1 MNTQSYIRVHR
12 YLAVAAIIV
21 CQPMWKCV
29 ADSSTNDVVIVSITI
44 SNNVAT
50 LQSEGPPSAFLVVD
64 SSIDLIDWNPHHVF
78 SLDNG
83 ITGRV
88 AFAAN
93 SLGIASIECGIGSD
107 FGHRFFRVIRIQ
119 PEPEWPPPLV
129 PFYTSDYEVNNGEEK
144 KPNQP
149 MQPTGDTRAG
159 DFEEGEP

>member
-1 MNTQSYIRVHR
+1 
-12 YLAVAAIIV
+12 
-21 CQPMWKCV
+21 MWKCV

-64 SSIDLIDWNPHHVF
+64 SSIDLIDWNPHHTF

-93 SLGIASIECGIGSD
+93 SEGTASIACGVDPDS
-107 FGHRFFRVIRIQ
+107 GHRFFRVLQIVS
-119 PEPEWPPPLV
+119 EPEWPPPMV
-129 PFYTSDYEVNNGEEK
+129 PYYTVKYEVNSDNKE

-159 DFEEGEP
+159 DFDEGKP